1 MSKRF
6 KHRQKGAS
14 LLFTLIALLILLAAA
29 LAVAR
34 SMQTSLSNAGNLA
47 FRRDL
52 INHAEQALAAAIAQ
66 EYNYQGS
73 NAAQNYSASI
83 LPANNQGIPIAL
95 VKKDEYAKFASDTLT
110 VDDAGIS
117 IRYIVERLCED
128 ADQTANDQGK
138 EKCLSMHREVKGGS
152 HHQALGATPPL
163 QPIYRVSAQVTGPR
177 NTEVFI
183 QSTFTKDETY
193 IEPEEENNET
203 E

>member
-1 MSKRF
+1 MNKRIQQ
-6 KHRQKGAS
+6 RQKGAS

-52 INHAEQALAAAIAQ
+52 INHAEQALATAISQ

-73 NAAQNYSASI
+73 SAAQNYSASI

-95 VKKDEYAKFASDTLT
+95 LTTNGYEQVASKTLQSDDES
-110 VDDAGIS
+110 IN

-128 ADQTANDQGK
+128 SDKTANDQGK

-152 HHQALGATPPL
+152 HQQAQGATSPL
-163 QPIYRVSAQVTGPR
+163 QPIYRVSAKVTGPR

-183 QSTFTKDETY
+183 QSTFTKDEAY
-193 IEPEEENNET
+193 IEPEETSNET